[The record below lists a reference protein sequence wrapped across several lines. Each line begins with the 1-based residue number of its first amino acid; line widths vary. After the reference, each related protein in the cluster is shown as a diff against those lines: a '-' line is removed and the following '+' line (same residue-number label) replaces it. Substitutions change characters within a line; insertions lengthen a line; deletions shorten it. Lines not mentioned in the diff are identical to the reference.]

1 MCFTQN
7 RYIFTYHPYT
17 LFLFKALLEWAAKE
31 ISRNSIYLKIRKLRK
46 FLWFFFP
53 KGYQFMTTTFM
64 VHENFPG
71 EMEDLIPLLMEP
83 GSLSFY
89 STTFPTLQ
97 WNKIGQSQR
106 RECRKHL
113 QSFLCP
119 GHLLSV
125 WYPQMSKNHID
136 RSLATTYA
144 SVCPCHHSV
153 AAPESLR
160 RKQKVRDYTGAAET
174 ASKCKGTRT

>member
-160 RKQKVRDYTGAAET
+160 RKQKVRDYIGAAET
-174 ASKCKGTRT
+174 ALKCKGTRT